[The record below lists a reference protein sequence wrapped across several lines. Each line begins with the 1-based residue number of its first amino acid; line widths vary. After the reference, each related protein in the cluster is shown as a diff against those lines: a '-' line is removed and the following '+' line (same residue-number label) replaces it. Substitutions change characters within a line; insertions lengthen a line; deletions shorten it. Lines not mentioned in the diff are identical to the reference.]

1 MWCRANEQ
9 AWPETSEKAQ
19 RAGGEKGNRDGDP
32 VVSGPALSFT
42 EWLPL
47 KWLVAEGVVYLG
59 AVQRER
65 GLSMAAAAVEG
76 SNCSPSNNPMCKPHR
91 GSGLEL
97 VIWSELLGSLSPAS
111 PLVQ

>member
-59 AVQRER
+59 AVQREGSVWQPQQLR
-65 GLSMAAAAVEG
+65 EVTAAPLTTPCANLTEEVA
-76 SNCSPSNNPMCKPHR
+76 
-91 GSGLEL
+91 
-97 VIWSELLGSLSPAS
+97 WS
-111 PLVQ
+111 